1 MNRVSFRV
9 IGDFAPQGLCNAFF
23 EKYVCADFL
32 ASLREKI
39 VESKRETQEDSDGSK
54 QNEQSLEITIE
65 NGVNEV
71 LQNGEFIP
79 LVLCDNRETL
89 KQRGI
94 FCPYEFVI
102 ERKDLLPSVN
112 ADGAFTSDPS
122 EIMASRLSVLALL
135 YGGCPFINSIRDW
148 FAGAFR
154 IYMML
159 DATTHGTSE
168 FVDLEQV
175 KEGTDP
181 ILLALAQFSS
191 EEIERRHFKGDCRE
205 NDKAIREETINNA
218 IKHARRIRNRFIE
231 ENEETS
237 SVQTAS
243 SSAQNDPLLRFKQLA
258 KSIFSDYFETWG
270 NSEPKLEDVGRSMV
284 RALGLGTPEKRFEAL
299 CAIYY
304 DGERQA
310 IASNDQCGRIIH
322 VKGGSDFCIT
332 TRNHKERLPVA
343 FGDRAKH
350 VTLTGKLNLLLIDDN
365 VKASPLSNIAVKN
378 VPTEFSSIISQDDW
392 DLLREIFNVQTMPVD
407 QKDGDIYRTAVQ
419 RFRDFHKK
427 GLTFDLILV
436 DLCLGNNRQGSDL
449 AGYAMIRIARVFFPG
464 TPIVVYSRFSDM
476 EHIARAFFSGAKWF
490 LVKGEEAKLP
500 RHVLKLL
507 KQIGWHREW
516 RTVKNSF
523 HAPEFVYEK
532 NEDDFSRRFDRTEEW
547 KYLTYKSLEYFP
559 GKFITIKRM
568 GGGISS
574 AVTFKATKGVKLG
587 GDFLQTP
594 CIIKIDTSYNT
605 MMEFG
610 RYFRMIRPYIANEC
624 GRVEMP
630 ERVLNRT
637 YSSIVYTFAGKQD
650 KAHTLESMGD
660 MLDDNVACQ
669 TACDYETYR
678 YALQCIFD
686 EILPKI
692 HRVSP
697 ELEFADI
704 GKSSVLSSEV
714 MDAFKWKD
722 RPERKSSFP
731 NFYFSEF
738 EPSEFWKSYML
749 RMQPWGRIPID
760 FKAAW
765 PFKIQETPDAKKRLI
780 FHNVMTEPFAR
791 IGDKKA
797 GKRIIEAYTD
807 DRRLVWLEGDAC
819 DFVARFRKRVSPGT
833 SLWLDD
839 TTYGQIDKIDSIPK
853 IERAAESCQDQ
864 SKAVELSRTNG
875 RLCWLN
881 DTFKYKSKGCKD
893 AKTSFVSAIAVLL
906 GIRLDSD
913 KEKVELQN
921 DGELGFY
928 IKLQDAVLDIARK
941 ASAMADEWSMRS
953 PVGIIHGDLNVKNI
967 MLESR
972 KHPPREDDP
981 DVTKKV
987 SDVWLID
994 FARTRRDLIVHD
1006 FNVFFTSVLGELFTE
1021 GLIGKEGT
1029 EKSAHQDIYWGKLIS
1044 NFRVI
1049 VSDAVDPESKNEK
1062 GIPDELKDDR
1072 RFKLIY
1078 RILRRT
1084 HDAALT
1090 AGVSQNMYL
1099 LTTALAC
1106 LYTLKIFLNN
1116 GCKVRLAAGYFAA
1129 AWICY
1134 DLLCENIGEENQ
1146 MEGFKKPA
1154 DNGTISSK
1162 ARMKHGKHDAN
1173 RKSVDVSKKQLGDTR
1188 KTSRK
1193 NKTTEK

>member
-1 MNRVSFRV
+1 MNRVTAHFRL
-9 IGDFAPQGLCNAFF
+9 IGDFAPQGLCDVFS
-23 EKYVCADFL
+23 EQYLRDDFRACL
-32 ASLREKI
+32 QKKI
-39 VESKRETQEDSDGSK
+39 IESQRVSQEVSDGAK
-54 QNEQSLEITIE
+54 QDGQSPEITIKKGV
-65 NGVNEV
+65 NGVSQNES
-71 LQNGEFIP
+71 FIP

-94 FCPYEFVI
+94 LCPYEFVI

-135 YGGCPFINSIRDW
+135 YGGCPFMNSLRDW

-181 ILLALAQFSS
+181 ILLALAEFSP
-191 EEIERRHFKGDCRE
+191 EEIERRHFKDNSKGE
-205 NDKAIREETINNA
+205 DKETRAEA
-218 IKHARRIRNRFIE
+218 IKNAQEHARRIHDRFIE
-231 ENEETS
+231 EVEEDGS
-237 SVQTAS
+237 SQEAS
-243 SSAQNDPLLRFKQLA
+243 PSAQDDSLLQFKELA
-258 KSIFSDYFETWG
+258 RSIFSDYFETWG
-270 NSEPKLEDVGRSMV
+270 NSEPKVQDVERSMV
-284 RALGLGTPEKRFEAL
+284 RALGLGTPEERFEAL

-310 IASNDQCGRIIH
+310 ITPNDQGGRIIH
-322 VKGGSDFCIT
+322 VKGGTDFCIA

-350 VTLTGKLNLLLIDDN
+350 VTPTGKLNLLLIDDN
-365 VKASPLSNIAVKN
+365 VKASPLSNIDVKII
-378 VPTEFSSIISQDDW
+378 PQEFSSVISKDDW
-392 DLLREIFNVQTMPVD
+392 DLLQEIFNVQTMPVD
-407 QKDGDIYRTAVQ
+407 KKDGDIYKAAVQ
-419 RFRDFHKK
+419 RFREFHQD

-449 AGYAMIRIARVFFPG
+449 DGYAMIRIAKVFFPG
-464 TPIVVYSRFSDM
+464 TPIVVYSRFNDM

-532 NEDDFSRRFDRTEEW
+532 SDDDFSRRFDRTEEW

-605 MMEFG
+605 MMEFE

-669 TACDYETYR
+669 TACDYESYR

-704 GKSSVLSSEV
+704 GKSSVLPSEI

-722 RPERKSSFP
+722 MPERKSSFP

-749 RMQPWGRIPID
+749 RMQPWGRIPIK
-760 FKAAW
+760 FRTENEHAVW
-765 PFKIQETPDAKKRLI
+765 PFSLQQGNEHKTKKKLI
-780 FHNVMTEPFAR
+780 FHNIITDPFAKLDR
-791 IGDKKA
+791 YSSDHVA
-797 GKRIIEAYTD
+797 GSKVIEAYTA
-807 DRRLVWLEGDAC
+807 DRKLVWLEGDVC
-819 DFVARFRKRVSPGT
+819 DFVARFRKRVSPGM
-833 SLWLDD
+833 SLWFDNLDV
-839 TTYGQIDKIDSIPK
+839 IDEDGNLSVEKKDEQGKIIKQGMPDGRVHWL
-853 IERAAESCQDQ
+853 EDMFESNSQKRPTA
-864 SKAVELSRTNG
+864 KADFCLAISRLTNID
-875 RLCWLN
+875 RCLN
-881 DTFKYKSKGCKD
+881 DNLK
-893 AKTSFVSAIAVLL
+893 
-906 GIRLDSD
+906 
-913 KEKVELQN
+913 
-921 DGELGFY
+921 FY
-928 IKLQDAVLDIARK
+928 VDLQDKLMLIAEAAAKK
-941 ASAMADEWSMRS
+941 AKEWDMKC
-953 PVGIIHGDLNVKNI
+953 PVGIVHGDLNVKNI

-972 KHPPREDDP
+972 KHPPKNDDP

-994 FARTRRDLIVHD
+994 FARTRRDIIAHD

-1021 GLIGKEGT
+1021 ELIGKEDK
-1029 EKSAHQDIYWGKLIS
+1029 EKSAHQKCYWDKLVA
-1044 NFRVI
+1044 NFRTI
-1049 VSDAVDPESKNEK
+1049 VTAAVAPESKSEK
-1062 GIPDELKDDR
+1062 GVPDEIKDDK
-1072 RFKLIY
+1072 RFTLIY

-1084 HDAALT
+1084 HDAAKA

-1099 LTTALAC
+1099 LTTSLAC

-1116 GCKVRLAAGYFAA
+1116 GCKVRLAAGYFAT

-1134 DLLCENIGEENQ
+1134 DLLC
-1146 MEGFKKPA
+1146 
-1154 DNGTISSK
+1154 K
-1162 ARMKHGKHDAN
+1162 AIDE
-1173 RKSVDVSKKQLGDTR
+1173 
-1188 KTSRK
+1188 K
-1193 NKTTEK
+1193 NKMEVFALTP

>member
-1 MNRVSFRV
+1 MNRVTAHFRL
-9 IGDFAPQGLCNAFF
+9 IGDFAPQGLWDVFSEQYLCD
-23 EKYVCADFL
+23 DFRACL
-32 ASLREKI
+32 QKKIIESLR
-39 VESKRETQEDSDGSK
+39 VTQEASDLSK
-54 QNEQSLEITIE
+54 QDDQSSEITIHKGI
-65 NGVNEV
+65 NGV
-71 LQNGEFIP
+71 LQNDKFIP

-94 FCPYEFVI
+94 LCPYEFVI

-112 ADGAFTSDPS
+112 ADGSITSDPP
-122 EIMASRLSVLALL
+122 EIMATRLSVLALL
-135 YGGCPFINSIRDW
+135 YGGCPFMNSLQDW

-175 KEGTDP
+175 KEGSDP
-181 ILLALAQFSS
+181 ILLALAGFPP
-191 EEIERRHFKGDCRE
+191 EEIERRHFKGDSKE
-205 NDKAIREETINNA
+205 ADKKTREEVINNA
-218 IKHARRIRNRFIE
+218 IEHARRIHDRFIE
-231 ENEETS
+231 EDEEDSSSQATS
-237 SVQTAS
+237 P
-243 SSAQNDPLLRFKQLA
+243 SAQNDSLLQFKELA
-258 KSIFSDYFETWG
+258 RSIFSDYFETWG
-270 NSEPKLEDVGRSMV
+270 NSDPKVKDVGRSMV
-284 RALGLGTPEKRFEAL
+284 RALGLGTPQERFEAL

-304 DGERQA
+304 DEERQA
-310 IASNDQCGRIIH
+310 ITPNDQSGRIIH
-322 VKGGSDFCIT
+322 VKGGTDFCIA

-378 VPTEFSSIISQDDW
+378 VPPEFSSTISQNDW

-407 QKDGDIYRTAVQ
+407 KKDGDIYKTAVQ
-419 RFRDFHKK
+419 RFREFHQK

-436 DLCLGNNRQGSDL
+436 DLCLGNNRQGADL
-449 AGYAMIRIARVFFPG
+449 DGYAMIRIARVFFPG

-476 EHIARAFFSGAKWF
+476 AHIARAFFSGAKWF

-507 KQIGWHREW
+507 KQVGWHREW

-523 HAPEFVYEK
+523 HAPEFVYE
-532 NEDDFSRRFDRTEEW
+532 NQGDDFSRRFDRTEEW

-559 GKFITIKRM
+559 GKYITIKRM

-605 MMEFG
+605 MMEFE

-660 MLDDNVACQ
+660 MLDDNVASQ

-704 GKSSVLSSEV
+704 GKSSASPSEV
-714 MDAFKWKD
+714 KDAFKWEDK
-722 RPERKSSFP
+722 PERKTSFP
-731 NFYFSEF
+731 NYYFWEF
-738 EPSEFWKSYML
+738 KPFDFWKSYLL
-749 RMQPWGRIPID
+749 RMQPWGRILID

-765 PFKIQETPDAKKRLI
+765 PFKIQKTSDVKKRLI

-791 IGDKKA
+791 LNDTDEERRQKA

-819 DFVARFRKRVSPGT
+819 DFVARFRKRISPGT

-839 TTYGQIDKIDSIPK
+839 DTYGLLGEIDKLRDVGSAKPSTQDHNK
-853 IERAAESCQDQ
+853 IVNS
-864 SKAVELSRTNG
+864 SKDNG
-875 RLCWLN
+875 RIRWLQ
-881 DTFKYKSKGCKD
+881 DTFTYKSKSGED
-893 AKTSFVSAIAVLL
+893 AKTSFISDVADLSGV
-906 GIRLDSD
+906 RRDSD
-913 KEKVELQN
+913 KGKVTLEN
-921 DGELGFY
+921 DTEMGFY
-928 IKLQDAVLDIARK
+928 IKLQDAVLDIAGQVATK
-941 ASAMADEWSMRS
+941 AEEWGMKC
-953 PVGIIHGDLNVKNI
+953 PVGIVHGDLNVKNI

-972 KHPPREDDP
+972 KHPPKDDDP

-994 FARTRRDLIVHD
+994 FARTRRDIIAHD

-1021 GLIGKEGT
+1021 GLIGKEDE
-1029 EKSAHQDIYWGKLIS
+1029 EKSTRQKGYWDRLVA
-1044 NFRVI
+1044 NFRTI
-1049 VSDAVDPESKNEK
+1049 VTDAVAPESKSEK
-1062 GIPDELKDDR
+1062 GVPDEIKDDR
-1072 RFKLIY
+1072 RFTLIY

-1084 HDAALT
+1084 HDAARS

-1134 DLLCENIGEENQ
+1134 DLLCKAIDEKNEMEEY
-1146 MEGFKKPA
+1146 KKTP
-1154 DNGTISSK
+1154 
-1162 ARMKHGKHDAN
+1162 
-1173 RKSVDVSKKQLGDTR
+1173 
-1188 KTSRK
+1188 
-1193 NKTTEK
+1193 